1 MPVIQDQA
9 GNPLQTQSSPMIG
22 YVPIPSVEEPL
33 RMEMYRFLIE
43 GIRIADQNEGGQ
55 FVERYLEGPQQI
67 WRDITQNI
75 RNLPLL
81 WDIPTVSDSYLEY
94 QKNIVGWTAELDH
107 ITDRLDSDTL
117 RRLIIASVPFW
128 KKRGTENSI
137 IDLMK
142 LVTGARVRI
151 WNWFDF
157 RIVMDGTA
165 LTEDREG
172 YDPHMI
178 SLPGPPNYDENRY
191 NIRIV
196 DDGTL
201 DHALVRELAKL
212 TRPVNERVVISYL
225 GFLDLF
231 TIESDNSQWEDG
243 TNSES
248 TVSGGVLTLND
259 PAGDTE
265 THVGLE
271 AAPDWTNYTATWKI
285 RSNTSSMHCYF
296 YRTGDNDYYL
306 ISLFLDDHATT
317 PNTVVLS
324 KSVGG
329 VDTVLQTVDLMA
341 TYSMEI
347 KTDMYYAVRV
357 EIIPESTYNIIR
369 LYIDAVQ
376 IVDTTDSSHAS
387 GSLGVGQTT
396 GTEIELSEL
405 EMFFNPMETDTID
418 INT

>member
-1 MPVIQDQA
+1 
-9 GNPLQTQSSPMIG
+9 MIG
-22 YVPIPSVEEPL
+22 YIPMPSVEEPL
-33 RMEMYRFLIE
+33 RMEMYKFLIE

-81 WDIPTVSDSYLEY
+81 WDIPTVSESFLIY
-94 QKNIVGWTAELDH
+94 QKNIVGWTSELDH
-107 ITDRLDSDTL
+107 ITDQLDSETL

-128 KKRGTENSI
+128 KKRGPENSI
-137 IDLMK
+137 IDLLK

-178 SLPGPPNYDENRY
+178 NLPGPPNYDENRY

-231 TIESDNSQWEDG
+231 TTEGDNSQWEDG
-243 TNSES
+243 TNSIS

-265 THVGLE
+265 THVGLD

-285 RSNTSSMHCYF
+285 RSDTKSMHCYF
-296 YRTGDNDYYL
+296 YRTGENDYYL
-306 ISLFLDDHATT
+306 ISVFLNDHPTF
-317 PNTVVLS
+317 PNVIRLS
-324 KSVGG
+324 KSVAGI
-329 VDTVLQTVDLMA
+329 DTVLASVNMLS
-341 TYSMEI
+341 TYTTEI
-347 KTDMYYAVRV
+347 QPDTYYAIRV
-357 EIIPESTYNIIR
+357 EIIPESTYNVIR
-369 LYIDAVQ
+369 VYFDTLQVID
-376 IVDTTDSSHAS
+376 TNDSSHSS

-396 GTEIELSEL
+396 GTQIELSEV
-405 EMFFNPMETDTID
+405 EMFFNPMENDTVD